1 MCEFCNLM
9 PNEKGSDN
17 IINSQTFGFFSAA
30 AIEEAVRQAN
40 HDNSNINSNDS
51 NEKDEDD
58 EQKPPSGDD
67 GGEDDDS
74 DGT

>member
-30 AIEEAVRQAN
+30 AIDEAVRQAN
-40 HDNSNINSNDS
+40 SNS
-51 NEKDEDD
+51 NEKDEGD
-58 EQKPPSGDD
+58 EQYPSDDDDDDD
-67 GGEDDDS
+67 GGKDDDS

>member
-1 MCEFCNLM
+1 M

-40 HDNSNINSNDS
+40 HDSNINSNDS

-67 GGEDDDS
+67 GGKDDDS

>member
-9 PNEKGSDN
+9 PNEEGNDN

-30 AIEEAVRQAN
+30 AIEQAVQQAKKQHQKN
-40 HDNSNINSNDS
+40 EDNQQPT
-51 NEKDEDD
+51 EEDGV
-58 EQKPPSGDD
+58 K
-67 GGEDDDS
+67 DDDS